1 MMKEGFA
8 TAINHFIVVVF
19 DLFLLDLCVEIKHI
33 TSLGVPMNFHH
44 EGSSIRKQFG
54 HFLLHLIDLSNVI
67 TFECKMCTSLFLT
80 WTFSI
85 VFGRIRVGSTAR

>member
-44 EGSSIRKQFG
+44 EGSSIRKQFDY
-54 HFLLHLIDLSNVI
+54 FIPHLSHLSNV
-67 TFECKMCTSLFLT
+67 
-80 WTFSI
+80 
-85 VFGRIRVGSTAR
+85 VIRFCLCIYIRA